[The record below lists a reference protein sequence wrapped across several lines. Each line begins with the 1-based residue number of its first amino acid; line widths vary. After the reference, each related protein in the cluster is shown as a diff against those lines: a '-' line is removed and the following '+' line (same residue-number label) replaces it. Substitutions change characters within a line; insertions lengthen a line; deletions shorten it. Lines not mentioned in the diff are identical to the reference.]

1 MGMARRQR
9 PHPQHLVVGPVP
21 LVYADPGSGKSGRSC
36 AGGISRGSRFPPQL
50 YIKVL
55 IRRTERSHKASRD
68 IHTGKKTLT
77 AVIGRETGAQPLTG
91 ASMAHGVDARDF
103 SMTCGV

>member
-1 MGMARRQR
+1 MGWAEEQK
-9 PHPQHLVVGPVP
+9 PHPQHLVVRPAP
-21 LVYADPGSGKSGRSC
+21 RVYAAMEAGRSGTICAARSSRSGR
-36 AGGISRGSRFPPQL
+36 IRPPL
-50 YIKVL
+50 YISLL

-68 IHTGKKTLT
+68 IHTGKKALT